1 MQSPQHS
8 GPWSEESERFSTP
21 PMPITGDGFSITPG
35 DILERV
41 MGEVYALRPPN
52 SAFDKKAVKRKL
64 RTWFYNHYSRP
75 HRQLIKFTRKWSA
88 RNAFYHENKEDI
100 TELAKK
106 MSGGVPG
113 SEAFLGALQD
123 ATTSLWMTLSSEEQV
138 PYAECAKEWSEDR
151 PPRDVQAKMARAT
164 FRGRIVRDFQ
174 TQLFKTCGVRSIV
187 LVAYEDKDG
196 NPKAAM
202 DDWNRVLDDG
212 MSFSDFCP
220 HWRNCPVWHEWMK
233 YARTCFGPEN
243 GNMERSKTIKSRIN
257 ILVDANREPQV
268 PSVTPGDGY
277 QTKIIQATLREYCTA
292 HIRFISGKK
301 NATISWSKLSSDPS
315 GWIEEDC
322 FPSGFQWADP
332 SKIRSGHVFEL
343 LDHWRQ
349 REKAGLTPLIWNRSC
364 DLLADVDEPAQH
376 RNDHSDDEDE
386 YENFANEIR
395 DVSSS
400 QPQHLS
406 PSLLPYPSLSPRP
419 VDRIS
424 GSSHDSGESDA
435 RPQAGSSGL
444 RSFRRH
450 HATGNVSEPREY
462 GRSKQLPK
470 MSQRAM

>member
-1 MQSPQHS
+1 
-8 GPWSEESERFSTP
+8 
-21 PMPITGDGFSITPG
+21 
-35 DILERV
+35 
-41 MGEVYALRPPN
+41 
-52 SAFDKKAVKRKL
+52 
-64 RTWFYNHYSRP
+64 
-75 HRQLIKFTRKWSA
+75 
-88 RNAFYHENKEDI
+88 
-100 TELAKK
+100 

-138 PYAECAKEWSEDR
+138 PYAERAKEWSEDR

-164 FRGRIVRDFQ
+164 FRGHIVRDFQ

-220 HWRNCPVWHEWMK
+220 HWRNRPVWHEWMK
-233 YARTCFGPEN
+233 YARTCFRPEN

-301 NATISWSKLSSDPS
+301 NATISWSKLSSNPC

-332 SKIRSGHVFEL
+332 SKICSGHVFEL

-376 RNDHSDDEDE
+376 RNDHSDDDDE
-386 YENFANEIR
+386 YENFSNEIR
-395 DVSSS
+395 DMSSS

-424 GSSHDSGESDA
+424 GSSHGSLTLTLKQAVVGYDPSGD
-435 RPQAGSSGL
+435 
-444 RSFRRH
+444 
-450 HATGNVSEPREY
+450 TT
-462 GRSKQLPK
+462 QLA
-470 MSQRAM
+470 MSQSLVNMDAVSGCRR

>member
-1 MQSPQHS
+1 
-8 GPWSEESERFSTP
+8 
-21 PMPITGDGFSITPG
+21 
-35 DILERV
+35 
-41 MGEVYALRPPN
+41 
-52 SAFDKKAVKRKL
+52 
-64 RTWFYNHYSRP
+64 
-75 HRQLIKFTRKWSA
+75 
-88 RNAFYHENKEDI
+88 
-100 TELAKK
+100 
-106 MSGGVPG
+106 
-113 SEAFLGALQD
+113 
-123 ATTSLWMTLSSEEQV
+123 
-138 PYAECAKEWSEDR
+138 
-151 PPRDVQAKMARAT
+151 MAQAT

-196 NPKAAM
+196 NP
-202 DDWNRVLDDG
+202 RPQY
-212 MSFSDFCP
+212 FCP
-220 HWRNCPVWHEWMK
+220 HWRNRPVWHEWMK

-292 HIRFISGKK
+292 HIQLGFISGKK

-349 REKAGLTPLIWNRSC
+349 REKVGLTPLIWNRSC

-376 RNDHSDDEDE
+376 VRNPQRNRRVHSRVNQRNDHSDDDDE
-386 YENFANEIR
+386 YENFSNEIR

-400 QPQHLS
+400 EPQHLS

-424 GSSHDSGESDA
+424 GSRHDSGESDA
-435 RPQAGSSGL
+435 CPQAGSSGL

-462 GRSKQLPK
+462 GRRTWTPAGVQEELVPHSFDDCTMEIGLHIILTNIQT
-470 MSQRAM
+470 R